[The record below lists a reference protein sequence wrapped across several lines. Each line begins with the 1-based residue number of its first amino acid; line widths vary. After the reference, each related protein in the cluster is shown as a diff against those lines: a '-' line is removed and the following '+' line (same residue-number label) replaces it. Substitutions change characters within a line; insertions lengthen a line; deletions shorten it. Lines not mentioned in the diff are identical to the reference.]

1 LQPIRVVLL
10 QLVEESYTL
19 ADTEAAILLPFLI
32 ERGGNPKDRF
42 RALVKTA
49 GALATQLYPPNKYV
63 GFVLQGLNSKNSRTK
78 VFCLEE
84 VSLA

>member
-1 LQPIRVVLL
+1 M
-10 QLVEESYTL
+10 VEENYTL
-19 ADTEAAILLPFLI
+19 SDTEATILLPFLI

-49 GALATQLYPPNKYV
+49 GALVTQIFPPNKYV
-63 GFVLQGLNSKNSRTK
+63 GFLLQGLNSKNSRTK

-84 VSLA
+84 VSAA